1 MHISIAGL
9 QVCVGILLMSWA
21 LGAPL
26 IVGMVASLA
35 FGSTAL
41 MTLSALGGSSP
52 LIYVIFALLFCARM
66 TLAPHVAQRIS
77 MVFTASWVPWAVCGL
92 AIYAAVTAALLPR
105 LFAGLTSVFVAGREY
120 GVVQV
125 TLAPRAG
132 NLTQT
137 SYFVLGALTFVGL
150 SALLVSLP
158 QAFVILRRALLT
170 WGLIIALGGV
180 LDVSGRMLGG
190 FDILDPIRTASF
202 AYLNDV
208 EEAGFLRIAGTF
220 SESSSFA
227 AASLSALAFSFVD
240 WRRRGSKLSGG
251 LAVALFTL
259 LVFSTS
265 STAYVCLAV
274 MALCS
279 AGGLMRSSLR
289 GGLKKPDLILAAL
302 AVIALACLLF
312 VTVSD
317 PHRFDAFGKLIQ
329 STVLDKSSSQSAKE
343 RSYWNQISLESLVD
357 TFGIGIGFGSSR
369 TSNWLIAV
377 ISQLGVIG
385 TLLQLS
391 LLIPLTWSAPHPST
405 RGFFTSPEADIQ
417 ASLQA
422 CGATGVLSSIL
433 IGGSADPG
441 LLFFVILA
449 GLVVLRCP
457 GRAQVTDL
465 EPCSGDFGKPS
476 RQLRNPGHASGLDR
490 YN

>member
-1 MHISIAGL
+1 MQISIAGL
-9 QVCVGILLMSWA
+9 QVCVGILLISWV

-26 IVGMVASLA
+26 IVGMIASLA

-41 MTLSALGGSSP
+41 MTLSAVGGSSP

-66 TLAPHVAQRIS
+66 AVAPQVAQRIS
-77 MVFTASWVPWAVCGL
+77 VVFTSSWVPWAVCGL
-92 AIYAAVTAALLPR
+92 AIYAAASAILLPR
-105 LFAGLTSVFVAGREY
+105 LFAGLTSAFVAGREY

-125 TLAPRAG
+125 SLAPQAG

-158 QAFVILRRALLT
+158 KAYIILRRAMLT

-180 LDVSGRMLGG
+180 LDVSGRMVAGL
-190 FDILDPIRTASF
+190 DILGPIRTASF
-202 AYLNDV
+202 AYLNDA

-220 SESSSFA
+220 SEASAFA
-227 AASLSALAFSFVD
+227 AASLSAFAFCFVD
-240 WRRRGSKLSGG
+240 WRRCGSRLSGG
-251 LAVALFTL
+251 LAVALLVL

-265 STAYVCLAV
+265 STAYVCLFV
-274 MALCS
+274 MALCL
-279 AGGLMRSSLR
+279 AMGLIRSSLR
-289 GGLKKPDLILAAL
+289 GGLQKPDLVIAAL
-302 AVIALACLLF
+302 AVIALACFLL

-317 PHRFDAFGKLIQ
+317 PHRLDAFGKLIQ
-329 STVLDKSSSQSAKE
+329 SMVFDKSSSQSARE
-343 RSYWNQISLESLVD
+343 RSYWNQVSLQSLVD

-369 TSNWLIAV
+369 ASNWLIAV
-377 ISQLGVIG
+377 ISQLGVVG

-405 RGFFTSPEADIQ
+405 RGFSASPEVDIQ

-433 IGGSADPG
+433 ISGSADPG

-457 GRAQVTDL
+457 GRARVTDL
-465 EPCSGDFGKPS
+465 DGCRGDFGRLNRHLAQPWP
-476 RQLRNPGHASGLDR
+476 R
-490 YN
+490 